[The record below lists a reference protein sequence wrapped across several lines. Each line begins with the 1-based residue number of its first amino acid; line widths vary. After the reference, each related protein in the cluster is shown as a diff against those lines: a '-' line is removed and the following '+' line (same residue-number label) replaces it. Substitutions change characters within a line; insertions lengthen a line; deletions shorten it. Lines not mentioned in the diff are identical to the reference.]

1 MMENNGHLI
10 RVTVCGEYH
19 ADQIFLSLGSVY
31 WDRSSRSEC
40 CTFPLLRF
48 RKGSKYQISNF
59 LSTFLAVN

>member
-10 RVTVCGEYH
+10 RVTLCGEYH
-19 ADQIFLSLGSVY
+19 TDQVY

-48 RKGSKYQISNF
+48 RKGSKYQISSF